1 MQVTT
6 EQVADISVSVPS
18 EAVAMEAGTE
28 AGTNGSG
35 AKRKANDDPTPA
47 GSNNK
52 KPKIGKELVYQS
64 VRSLL
69 MYTSTEARPPPL
81 KR

>member
-6 EQVADISVSVPS
+6 EQAANISVSVPS
-18 EAVAMEAGTE
+18 EPVAMN
-28 AGTNGSG
+28 AGTNDSG

-52 KPKIGKELVYQS
+52 KPKIGKELVYRS

-69 MYTSTEARPPPL
+69 MHTLTEARPPPL